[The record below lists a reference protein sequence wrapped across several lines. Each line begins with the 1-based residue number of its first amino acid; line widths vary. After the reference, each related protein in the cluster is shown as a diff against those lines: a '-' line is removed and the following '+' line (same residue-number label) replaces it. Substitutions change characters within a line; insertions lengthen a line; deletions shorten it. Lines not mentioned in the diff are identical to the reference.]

1 MFPDFST
8 PPTFW
13 ARQILEGQRRSF
25 FPIFFPAYSVIAKIS
40 AHLRLLWRY
49 LIYLTAKS
57 ISFLH
62 EINPRKFSS
71 LPTCGFLAQLVAAPS
86 EYLGGMGSN
95 PIQGWIF
102 FSQLFSN
109 W

>member
-8 PPTFW
+8 PPTFG
-13 ARQILEGQRRSF
+13 AKQILEGQITRFF
-25 FPIFFPAYSVIAKIS
+25 FPIFFPAYSVIVKIS

-62 EINPRKFSS
+62 KRD
-71 LPTCGFLAQLVAAPS
+71 
-86 EYLGGMGSN
+86 
-95 PIQGWIF
+95 
-102 FSQLFSN
+102 
-109 W
+109 